1 MTGRDGRDDPERARP
16 GTGVLA
22 DRLAAMLV
30 HHEPGWRLP
39 RNTALARRYN
49 VSTAELAAAIG
60 QLTARHLLR
69 RLPDGQVYR
78 ASPAEYLITLDG
90 LPGLGSHIDPMG
102 ASIACAARYTT
113 RRRIPEEIGQ
123 VLGLAPG
130 DKAITIRCLWTADRD
145 HAALSTIYLPDR
157 PGAAEGAGQ
166 PGQLSL
172 DAVLNS
178 GPAASPSAG
187 LGAGWRPVALCVEI
201 KLPAPSVTRTLRLGP
216 GEPAIAV
223 TVSFTG
229 PGSGLPVAVT
239 AAVFRPDLFRIVV
252 ESPDSGPPAAGSY
265 ITAREPE
272 GMKP

>member
-1 MTGRDGRDDPERARP
+1 MTGHDGRDGPERARP

-49 VSTAELAAAIG
+49 VSAAELAAAID

-78 ASPAEYLITLDG
+78 ASPAEYLVTLDG
-90 LPGLGSHIDPMG
+90 LPGLGSHVDPMG
-102 ASIACAARYTT
+102 ASIACAARYST

-157 PGAAEGAGQ
+157 PGAGTDPAPLA
-166 PGQLSL
+166 PLSL

-178 GPAASPSAG
+178 GPAVGPSAG
-187 LGAGWRPVALCVEI
+187 LGAGSRLAALCVEVQ
-201 KLPAPSVTRTLRLGP
+201 LPTPSVARTLRLAP

-229 PGSGLPVAVT
+229 PDSGLPVAVT

-252 ESPDSGPPAAGSY
+252 EA
-265 ITAREPE
+265 E
-272 GMKP
+272 GVKP